1 MVSME
6 RKRIFNLAMWVLA
19 LLIINIIWSNVASNK
34 ASQQLN
40 DQGFEFQED
49 RDVSLQAV
57 FGSDSELPV
66 TITSEFVHRDDPSRQ
81 ANVSWRLIDASGNVV
96 LNWVGSTNE
105 AVSIDAELPPGE
117 YTLNT
122 TVEENIIAIQYL
134 DVAPFAPI
142 ATMGHILLSSLLVVL
157 AFGES
162 IVRTFITNRMEQS
175 GGKENKPKEFRKAR
189 IGMPEVEGVSEA
201 DDSPWRDPIT
211 L

>member
-1 MVSME
+1 MMDME
-6 RKRIFNLAMWVLA
+6 RKRMFNLGMWVVA
-19 LLIINIIWSNVASNK
+19 LLIINIIWANVATNE

-40 DQGFEFQED
+40 DRGFEFQED

-66 TITSEFVHRDDPSRQ
+66 TITSEFVHRDDPSLQ
-81 ANVSWRLIDASGNVV
+81 ANVSWRLIDDSGNVV
-96 LNWVGSTNE
+96 LNWVGSTNDV
-105 AVSIDAELPPGE
+105 ASIDAELPPGE

-134 DVAPFAPI
+134 NVAPFAPI
-142 ATMGHILLSSLLVVL
+142 ASMGHILLSSLLVVL
-157 AFGES
+157 AFCES
-162 IVRTFITNRMEQS
+162 TVRALVAKRLEQS
-175 GGKENKPKEFRKAR
+175 DAKDNKPKEFKKAR
-189 IGMPEVEGVSEA
+189 IGMPEVEGVNDA

>member
-1 MVSME
+1 ME

-19 LLIINIIWSNVASNK
+19 LLIINIIWSNVASNE

-40 DQGFEFQED
+40 DRGFEFQDD

-81 ANVSWRLIDASGNVV
+81 ANVSWRLIDASGNEV

-134 DVAPFAPI
+134 NVAPFAPI

>member
-1 MVSME
+1 MAME
-6 RKRIFNLAMWVLA
+6 RKRIFNLAMWVVA

-134 DVAPFAPI
+134 NVAPFAPI

>member
-1 MVSME
+1 ME
-6 RKRIFNLAMWVLA
+6 RKRIFNLAMWVVA

-134 DVAPFAPI
+134 NVAPFAPI

-175 GGKENKPKEFRKAR
+175 GGKENKPKEFSKAR

>member
-1 MVSME
+1 ME
-6 RKRIFNLAMWVLA
+6 RKRIFNLAMWVVA
-19 LLIINIIWSNVASNK
+19 LLIINIIWANVASNE

-40 DQGFEFQED
+40 DRGFEFQED

-105 AVSIDAELPPGE
+105 VATIDAELPPGE

-122 TVEENIIAIQYL
+122 TVEENVIAIQYL
-134 DVAPFAPI
+134 NVTPFAPI
-142 ATMGHILLSSLLVVL
+142 ATMGHVLLSTLLVVL

-162 IVRTFITNRMEQS
+162 IVRTFITNRLEQS

-189 IGMPEVEGVSEA
+189 IGMPEVDGVNEA

>member
-57 FGSDSELPV
+57 FGSDTELPV

-134 DVAPFAPI
+134 NVAPFAPI

-175 GGKENKPKEFRKAR
+175 GGRENKPKEFRKAR